1 MKKRMVLLKN
11 DQGMA
16 LVMVLLVLVLVS
28 ILGLSLMGLALNNM
42 KMSTSERTYQSTYY
56 IAESGITFTMDKVS
70 KNVVE
75 IYNNST
81 NQTTFFSN
89 IESMITNLNNEPP
102 YKNFENS
109 FGHTPEARISIESS
123 PNTQNTTFRD
133 YKITSIGTIDNRSR
147 TVGKQIRISW
157 TPKNNITIPDTAVFV
172 KETVVLSGGGAIEG
186 GAGTNSSAPSSI
198 TLNGNASISG
208 KIYVGPGSGNNVINK
223 PHWMELDNEI
233 VNLSNK
239 KSFELPP
246 FPVYPNNTIPLNE
259 KVYKSNSSYNVIY
272 NGTLRVNNW
281 VADGYTLN
289 MEQDLYFNEIYIT
302 SNYSLNIYVGNSNRS
317 IVVNDLNLPNGKIN
331 VIGSGKLTIYVNNSI
346 TMGSGSTINT
356 SDEIDNFSKK
366 KGNADTKSQLIKDQV
381 KKLDIYYKGSSLDL
395 SGSQKIYGSLY
406 AQNANLSFSGGSG
419 FQGSIITGGEQINIS
434 GGANAI
440 TQLFY
445 APNADINIS
454 GGGTIKGQIIGK
466 SYTSSGGSLITLE
479 NFNDAELPP
488 ILGGTSG
495 GTVSASDILSTQPTR
510 EK

>member
-16 LVMVLLVLVLVS
+16 LVLVLLVLVLVS
-28 ILGLSLMGLALNNM
+28 TLGLSLMGLALNNM

-56 IAESGITFTMDKVS
+56 IAESGIIFTLDKVN

-81 NQTTFFSN
+81 NQTAFFSN
-89 IESMITNLNNEPP
+89 IESMITNLNNDPP

-109 FGHTPEARISIESS
+109 FGHTPEAKISIENAS
-123 PNTQNTTFRD
+123 NGQNTTFRD

-147 TVGKQIRISW
+147 TVEKQIRISW
-157 TPKNNITIPDTAVFV
+157 MPKNNITIPDTAVLV
-172 KETVVLSGGGAIEG
+172 TETVNLSGGGAIEG
-186 GAGTNSSAPSSI
+186 GAGTNSSAHSSI
-198 TLNGNASISG
+198 TLNGGASISG

-233 VNLSNK
+233 VKLSNK

-246 FPVYPNNTIPLNE
+246 FPVYPNNITPPNE
-259 KVYKSNSSYNVIY
+259 KVYRSNSSYDVIN

-289 MEQDLYFNEIYIT
+289 MEQDLSFSEIYIT
-302 SNYSLNIYVGNSNRS
+302 SNNSLNIFVGNSNRS

-331 VIGSGKLTIYVNNSI
+331 VIGTGKLTLYVNNSI

-356 SDEIDNFSKK
+356 SEEIENFSK
-366 KGNADTKSQLIKDQV
+366 KGNADTISQLIKDQV

-406 AQNANLSFSGGSG
+406 AQSANLSLSGGSG
-419 FQGSIITGGEQINIS
+419 FQGSIITGGEKINIS

-445 APNADINIS
+445 APNADVKIS

-466 SYTSSGGSLITLE
+466 SYISSGGSMITLQD
-479 NFNDAELPP
+479 FNDAELPP

-495 GTVSASDILSTQPTR
+495 GTVSASDILSTQPSR